1 MKLKYAIIIILFII
15 IIFTIN
21 SKIKRIIINYIPD
34 KTSNSK
40 INNYIPDKIDNYTI
54 LCFENEYIVLI
65 EYIKSVFSKN
75 KIIVYN
81 IDTKFNIGNY
91 ISLRRIP
98 ILSDSLKLPMPI
110 TIKSYYSIASPYLPN
125 NSNVIFLNVDHLTN
139 HNTLSFIKTYLNPKI
154 KYYDFSE
161 NNIKIFGKGVYIPY
175 KENIEETLKLKSF
188 MNVKKIYD
196 ICVVGEKS
204 KRRYNIITEL
214 IKQYSVIYI
223 HNLYGDERDSLIG
236 KSKLLLN
243 IHSNL
248 YRKCY
253 ESIRCERWRFAKMPI
268 ISEICN
274 DVLPNDIIGCS
285 YNQLIETCTKWMD
298 NYQKNNFKEI
308 ISKK

>member
-125 NSNVIFLNVDHLTN
+125 NSNVIFLIVDHLN
-139 HNTLSFIKTYLNPKI
+139 FLLN
-154 KYYDFSE
+154 
-161 NNIKIFGKGVYIPY
+161 
-175 KENIEETLKLKSF
+175 
-188 MNVKKIYD
+188 
-196 ICVVGEKS
+196 
-204 KRRYNIITEL
+204 
-214 IKQYSVIYI
+214 
-223 HNLYGDERDSLIG
+223 SLI
-236 KSKLLLN
+236 S
-243 IHSNL
+243 H
-248 YRKCY
+248 
-253 ESIRCERWRFAKMPI
+253 
-268 ISEICN
+268 
-274 DVLPNDIIGCS
+274 
-285 YNQLIETCTKWMD
+285 
-298 NYQKNNFKEI
+298 
-308 ISKK
+308 